1 MTNVP
6 NGLTGGDNINFGT
19 FGEYASFPG
28 VHEFNMTFANGSTA
42 SFPLRGQIR
51 GSVGNFTFTTGEE
64 LFRAVCAQPNTTD
77 SSSKKLKRDENMVAL
92 SKRQDDSTKPLP
104 APSGFPEPVVR
115 DPFNL
120 VVGYFPDEDELKD
133 VAVMTVGSFGSGE
146 ISDAEITTFAVK
158 AQEFV
163 EKSVSAKKSKIIID
177 LTQNPGGTVVSGF
190 ALVSIFFPNMT
201 IFSSTRIRSV
211 PETQYIFETASRIK
225 DKDIQAQYD
234 SQGLLISTLVRP
246 DQTTGFKSASDF
258 LGPFDALN
266 VPSTATSAE
275 NNFRLNNAT
284 DTPIN
289 IFGTGGVLNGTEPP
303 YQPEDIIIVST

>member
-1 MTNVP
+1 
-6 NGLTGGDNINFGT
+6 
-19 FGEYASFPG
+19 
-28 VHEFNMTFANGSTA
+28 
-42 SFPLRGQIR
+42 
-51 GSVGNFTFTTGEE
+51 
-64 LFRAVCAQPNTTD
+64 
-77 SSSKKLKRDENMVAL
+77 
-92 SKRQDDSTKPLP
+92 
-104 APSGFPEPVVR
+104 
-115 DPFNL
+115 

-146 ISDAEITTFAVK
+146 ISNEEITTFAVK

-211 PETQYIFETASRIK
+211 PETQYIFETASRVK
-225 DKDIQAQYD
+225 DKDIQAVYD
-234 SQGLLISTLVRP
+234 ANGLLISALVQP
-246 DQTTGFKSASDF
+246 DQTTTFKSASDF

-289 IFGTGGVLNGTEPP
+289 IFGTGGVLNGTAPP
-303 YQPEDIIIVST
+303 YQPEDIIIVSI